1 MATQMILAV
10 LNALSMGMAIFLVA
24 AGITLIFGLLKILNM
39 AQGAFFMI
47 GAYLAFSI
55 IGHQQLSLPAFIGV
69 ALLAGLAV
77 GLLGLLTDRL
87 ILSRLRHVDYHYML
101 IATFALMMVCHGVV
115 KVIWGVNFFSVLPPK
130 GLDQPLQIG
139 TIFLSRYSVFVI
151 AAGLVTYAILEIA
164 IHRLWVGKL
173 MQSLASKPWM
183 CALLGINVSLGLT
196 LSVMFAFFLAGF
208 AGGLMLPLQSLSP
221 QLGDAYLLYGF
232 FAVIIGGLGNIRGA
246 MLGAIL
252 LGLVNSLNTILLPQW
267 PGIAIYVV
275 LAVFLFFRPEGL
287 FPSLAAQPEDSSDQ
301 NEAAMS
307 GPVSHRKNWFR
318 VGSLL
323 FVAALSLPFW
333 ADGGLLYIA
342 GSAVIYAL
350 FALSWNILFGY
361 TGLASFGHAAF
372 FAIGAYFTGVML
384 RDWPQVPFL
393 LILLGCG
400 VAGALVAGLLGALA
414 LRRLAGIFLAV
425 LTIAL
430 AEVTRL
436 LISYSDFLG
445 REDGLVGIPRPVLD
459 GLGIDL
465 SRSSSYYWFLLVA
478 VALLIGMLWW
488 ILHGRFG
495 RLLLITRQDPDRAA
509 FLGVNVIRVRTM
521 SFMLSGAVAAIAG
534 GLYAPWARIVTLEQV
549 SFLASTQPVLNAMLG
564 GVHSFWGPL
573 IGAGI
578 FAALEYGTR
587 TFVGLSEMMM
597 GALLLL
603 IILAAP
609 NGVIGLWRAYTTA
622 KRAGTTDRKE
632 GSVTPEEKSPR
643 RLADG
648 HSQS

>member
-1 MATQMILAV
+1 M
-10 LNALSMGMAIFLVA
+10 
-24 AGITLIFGLLKILNM
+24 
-39 AQGAFFMI
+39 
-47 GAYLAFSI
+47 
-55 IGHQQLSLPAFIGV
+55 
-69 ALLAGLAV
+69 
-77 GLLGLLTDRL
+77 
-87 ILSRLRHVDYHYML
+87 
-101 IATFALMMVCHGVV
+101 
-115 KVIWGVNFFSVLPPK
+115 
-130 GLDQPLQIG
+130 
-139 TIFLSRYSVFVI
+139 
-151 AAGLVTYAILEIA
+151 TYAILEIA

-232 FAVIIGGLGNIRGA
+232 FAIIIGGLGNIRGA

-430 AEVTRL
+430 GRGNPFADQLQRFPWPGRWTGG
-436 LISYSDFLG
+436 YSATSTG
-445 REDGLVGIPRPVLD
+445 RSGHRPES
-459 GLGIDL
+459 I
-465 SRSSSYYWFLLVA
+465 
-478 VALLIGMLWW
+478 
-488 ILHGRFG
+488 
-495 RLLLITRQDPDRAA
+495 
-509 FLGVNVIRVRTM
+509 
-521 SFMLSGAVAAIAG
+521 
-534 GLYAPWARIVTLEQV
+534 
-549 SFLASTQPVLNAMLG
+549 
-564 GVHSFWGPL
+564 
-573 IGAGI
+573 
-578 FAALEYGTR
+578 
-587 TFVGLSEMMM
+587 
-597 GALLLL
+597 LLLL
-603 IILAAP
+603 LVPAGGRGPAYRHVVVDPAWPIRPFAADYSSGSRSRRFSGRECDP
-609 NGVIGLWRAYTTA
+609 GAHYVFHAVRGGGRHRRRPVRALGAHRDTGAGELPGLHATGAERHARWCPFVLGAVDRCWHFCRPGVWDPHFCRPFRNDDGRAA
-622 KRAGTTDRKE
+622 AVDHSCRA
-632 GSVTPEEKSPR
+632 
-643 RLADG
+643 
-648 HSQS
+648 